1 MDPESEKLTTFR
13 TCYESYKCKVLP
25 FDLTNRLVIYQQ
37 YINNILF
44 NYLDNFCTVYL
55 DDILIYSDNELNH
68 DAHVHKVLQRLQ
80 DADLQTDIKKCKFSM
95 KRIKYLGFIISTDG
109 IEVNSEKISAV
120 ESWQS
125 PKTVKG
131 IQLFLG
137 FCNFYCR
144 FIHDY
149 RKIVKSLVNLIKINV
164 PFFFNQVCTEV
175 FQELKNK
182 LTSVSLLQHYD
193 MNLFTMVKT
202 DVSDRVVAGILS
214 QQHSDTE

>member
-1 MDPESEKLTTFR
+1 MNSESEELTTFR
-13 TCYESYKCKVLP
+13 THYESYKCKVLP
-25 FDLTNRLVIYQQ
+25 FGLTNRPATYQQ
-37 YINNILF
+37 YMNDILF
-44 NYLDNFCTVYL
+44 NYLDDFCTAYL

-80 DADLQTDIKKCKFSM
+80 DAGLQTDIKKCEFSV
-95 KRIKYLGFIISTDG
+95 KRTKYLDFFISTDG
-109 IEVNSEKISAV
+109 IDVNPEKISAV

-149 RKIVKSLVNLIKINV
+149 RKIVKSLVNLTKMNV
-164 PFFFNQVCTEV
+164 LFSFN
-175 FQELKNK
+175 
-182 LTSVSLLQHYD
+182 
-193 MNLFTMVKT
+193 
-202 DVSDRVVAGILS
+202 
-214 QQHSDTE
+214 